1 MSYGYSLK
9 IVRLNEAAR
18 NNATRERT
26 WSTDWQ
32 ALDLQGIRLGG
43 GCIKY
48 NVPVADVS
56 KRLNVSRQ
64 SVYNW
69 FIGESIP
76 KAPAA
81 RKIKKLIPK
90 LRR

>member
-9 IVRLNEAAR
+9 IVRLNEKAMHS
-18 NNATRERT
+18 ERT

-48 NVPVADVS
+48 NVPVADVA

-69 FIGESIP
+69 FIGDSIP

>member
-9 IVRLNEAAR
+9 IVRLNERAR
-18 NNATRERT
+18 IGQTGWN
-26 WSTDWQ
+26 TDWQ
-32 ALDLQGIRLGG
+32 GLEVQGIRLGAV
-43 GCIKY
+43 CIKY
-48 NVPVADVS
+48 DIPVAEVA

-69 FIGESIP
+69 FIGHSIP
-76 KAPAA
+76 KAAAA

>member
-9 IVRLNEAAR
+9 IVRLNEKAMR
-18 NNATRERT
+18 SEMT
-26 WSTDWQ
+26 WNTDWQ
-32 ALDLQGIRLGG
+32 GLEVQGVRLGG
-43 GCIKY
+43 VCIKY
-48 NVPVADVS
+48 DVPVAEVA

-69 FIGESIP
+69 FIGDSIP